1 MALSLLG
8 KRKNTSI
15 RGGWKRSGRRGRFV
29 HRVFHTRGETLA
41 GPVWISLRLS
51 GGGGHGGP
59 LRAKRRS
66 GRCSDHGSG
75 RFRTYRP
82 CLWGRFAL
90 LLVRRAEKGC
100 PFWEGAGDAVCR
112 SFLLEGPA
120 ASGLSGFLSG
130 WGSKRLFVRARFRGC
145 GIRPRRDEDP
155 SDGPS
160 TSFHLTS
167 RRKRSNGTG
176 VWNRIPA

>member
-15 RGGWKRSGRRGRFV
+15 RGGRKWSGHRGRFIYCASYA
-29 HRVFHTRGETLA
+29 RGKALV
-41 GPVWISLRLS
+41 GLVWISLRLS
-51 GGGGHGGP
+51 GGGGHGVP
-59 LRAKRRS
+59 FRAKRRS
-66 GRCSDHGSG
+66 GRCSDRGSG
-75 RFRTYRP
+75 RSGTYRP
-82 CLWGRFAL
+82 YLWGRFAL
-90 LLVRRAEKGC
+90 LLVRRVEKGGA
-100 PFWEGAGDAVCR
+100 FWEDAGDAVCR
-112 SFLLEGPA
+112 SFLLEGLA

-167 RRKRSNGTG
+167 RRRRSNGTG